1 MSSVN
6 QSGGRSSGKTIITVV
21 LAIIAVLLIIQGIM
35 FFIEPAKSLMIGSI
49 TSPPARANAH
59 RPLWGTGALVVAVI
73 CLAGAW
79 FTMRGGKSSTG
90 TTASEQAT
98 AASK

>member
-6 QSGGRSSGKTIITVV
+6 QSGGRSSGKTIIAVV
-21 LAIIAVLLIIQGIM
+21 LGILALLLVIQGIM
-35 FFIEPAKSLMIGSI
+35 FFVEPAKSLMIGSI

-59 RPLWGTGALVVAVI
+59 RPLWGTGALVIAVI
-73 CLAGAW
+73 CLVGAW

-90 TTASEQAT
+90 ASPTEKAA